1 MTERSE
7 TQALIEEARA
17 FIEENHDGGGDEGV
31 FALLGRLVDALAASE
46 ARGEEMRCV
55 AFGFSQIIGN
65 CVHAECVEFASPLC
79 HCTERLEAARRAQAA
94 LGKTEKEGKP

>member
-46 ARGEEMRCV
+46 ARGERLAEAV
-55 AFGFSQIIGN
+55 TAFGALADAFDGDVPRLGGWSQPVDDDYEVKVSH
-65 CVHAECVEFASPLC
+65 VHRWRSS
-79 HCTERLEAARRAQAA
+79 
-94 LGKTEKEGKP
+94 